1 MSLSRPLRVSV
12 SLSLFR
18 CATILALDQFFSKQ
32 HVKEIIMI
40 GFVYLYVCLYVCVS
54 WPKNYRFFINLFS
67 INDKY
72 IYFYVQI
79 LFEE

>member
-40 GFVYLYVCLYVCVS
+40 GFVYLYVCLYVCVCVCLGL
-54 WPKNYRFFINLFS
+54 RIIDFLL
-67 INDKY
+67 
-72 IYFYVQI
+72 IYF
-79 LFEE
+79 L